1 MGLLQKLFTDK
12 SGLTSTDG
20 ATPSKYAVLPQSPV
34 SPLNPDSLA
43 QSKYDLNGTTPSKYQ
58 DKVESNLFSTL
69 SATNKGSIYDPNKIS
84 TYSTTKTTS
93 VLKDSLVDTFL
104 DIEDGRTPKKYID
117 NKPS

>member
-12 SGLTSTDG
+12 SGLTTTDG
-20 ATPSKYAVLPQSPV
+20 ATPSKYPVSPQAPL

-43 QSKYDLNGTTPSKYQ
+43 QSKYDLDGTTPDKYQ

-69 SATNKGSIYDPNKIS
+69 SATNKGSIYDPSKIS

-93 VLKDSLVDTFL
+93 ILKDSLVDTFL
-104 DIEDGRTPKKYID
+104 DIEDGKTPSKYID
-117 NKPS
+117 NKPR

>member
-20 ATPSKYAVLPQSPV
+20 STPSKYAVSPQSPI

-43 QSKYDLNGTTPSKYQ
+43 QSKYDLDGTTPDKYQ

-69 SATNKGSIYDPNKIS
+69 SATNKGSIYDPSKIS
-84 TYSTTKTTS
+84 TYAVSKTNS
-93 VLKDSLVDTFL
+93 NLVVSLADTFL
-104 DIEDGRTPKKYID
+104 DIEDGKTPSKYID